1 MLQWKRL
8 GGSLNFLRISRARQ
22 MMASYV
28 FKILSIIEVGEFDR
42 SLTLNIA
49 GEDLDLNEA
58 SVREEIEGKHLYH
71 HLW

>member
-1 MLQWKRL
+1 M
-8 GGSLNFLRISRARQ
+8 NFLHISRARQ

-49 GEDLDLNEA
+49 GEDLDLNET

-71 HLW
+71 HL

>member
-1 MLQWKRL
+1 
-8 GGSLNFLRISRARQ
+8 

-71 HLW
+71 HL

>member
-1 MLQWKRL
+1 
-8 GGSLNFLRISRARQ
+8 

-71 HLW
+71 H